1 MNYRDFLQKVI
12 YVIINPIIKTMIK
25 LHITPNIVTFVGFIG
40 NIIAAAFFIDAA
52 WDLGVIDLANANTSL
67 SELGSQSYGK
77 FVLPA
82 PEFAEAY
89 SKEMTTIG
97 WGGFI
102 ILAAGL
108 FDMMD
113 GRLAR
118 MSGKSSLFGALWD
131 STLDRYSELVSLFG
145 ICLAFIRMDR
155 VGEWFW
161 MGIVTFAAMIGSVM
175 VSYVRARAEGL
186 DIECKVGLMQ
196 RPERVVVTA
205 VTAMLTGITGNMWW
219 LAGGMILIA
228 VLANITA
235 FWRIWHCYIVM
246 QKMKK

>member
-12 YVIINPIIKTMIK
+12 YVIINPIIKAMIK
-25 LHITPNIVTFVGFIG
+25 MGVTPNIVTFVGFIG
-40 NIIAAAFFIDAA
+40 NILAAGIFIDAA
-52 WDLGVIDLANANTSL
+52 WTLGLDGVAEGNLADADSL
-67 SELGSQSYGK
+67 GAFTMQGCLTE
-77 FVLPA
+77 
-82 PEFAEAY
+82 
-89 SKEMTTIG
+89 IG

-145 ICLAFIRMDR
+145 ICLAFIRVDQD
-155 VGEWFW
+155 GDWFW
-161 MGIVTFAAMIGSVM
+161 MGVVTFAAMIGSVM

-205 VTAMLTGITGNMWW
+205 VTAMLTGITGNLWW

-235 FWRIWHCYIVM
+235 FWRVAHCYKVM
-246 QKMKK
+246 TGKK

>member
-12 YVIINPIIKTMIK
+12 YVIINPIIKAMIK
-25 LHITPNIVTFVGFIG
+25 IGITPNIVTFVGFVG
-40 NIIAAAFFIDAA
+40 NIVAAGFFIDAA
-52 WDLGVIDLANANTSL
+52 WDLG
-67 SELGSQSYGK
+67 
-77 FVLPA
+77 FVDVASDTLKNGQY
-82 PEFAEAY
+82 AEDME
-89 SKEMTTIG
+89 KIG

-145 ICLAFIRMDR
+145 ICLAFIRMQA
-155 VGEWFW
+155 GSWFW
-161 MGIVTFAAMIGSVM
+161 MGVVTFAAMIGSVM

-186 DIECKVGLMQ
+186 DIDCKVGLMQ

-205 VTAMLTGITGNMWW
+205 VTAMLTGITWEIWW

-235 FWRIWHCYIVM
+235 FWRVAHCYKV
-246 QKMKK
+246 MKKMEK

>member
-1 MNYRDFLQKVI
+1 MWYRDFLQQVI
-12 YVIINPIIKTMIK
+12 YKIINPLIKGMIK
-25 LHITPNIVTFVGFIG
+25 IGITPNLVTTVGFIG
-40 NIIAAAFFIDAA
+40 NIIAAAFFIVA
-52 WDLGVIDLANANTSL
+52 
-67 SELGSQSYGK
+67 SQMSDFCCQVTY
-77 FVLPA
+77 V
-82 PEFAEAY
+82 
-89 SKEMTTIG
+89 G

-102 ILAAGL
+102 IIASGL

-118 MSGKSSLFGALWD
+118 MGNMSSSFGAMWD

-145 ICLAFIRMDR
+145 IVLVFLENE
-155 VGEWFW
+155 GWFW
-161 MGIVTFAAMIGSVM
+161 MGVVTFAAMVGSVM

-186 DIECKVGLMQ
+186 GLECKVGFMQ

-205 VTAMLTGITGNMWW
+205 LTAVLTGVTGSLWW

-235 FWRIWHCYIVM
+235 FWRVAYCYG
-246 QKMKK
+246 KLNARDKANKSAETE

>member
-1 MNYRDFLQKVI
+1 MWYRDFLQQVI
-12 YVIINPIIKTMIK
+12 YKIINPLIKGMIK
-25 LHITPNIVTFVGFIG
+25 IGVTPNLVTTVGFIG
-40 NIIAAAFFIDAA
+40 NIIAAAFFIVASQMS
-52 WDLGVIDLANANTSL
+52 DLCCQATYV
-67 SELGSQSYGK
+67 
-77 FVLPA
+77 
-82 PEFAEAY
+82 
-89 SKEMTTIG
+89 G

-102 ILAAGL
+102 IIASGL

-118 MSGKSSLFGALWD
+118 MGNMSSSFGAMWD

-145 ICLAFIRMDR
+145 IVLVFLENE
-155 VGEWFW
+155 GWFW
-161 MGIVTFAAMIGSVM
+161 MGVVTFAAMVGSVM

-186 DIECKVGLMQ
+186 GLECKVGFMQ

-205 VTAMLTGITGNMWW
+205 LTAVLTGVTGSLWW

-235 FWRIWHCYIVM
+235 FWRVAYCYG
-246 QKMKK
+246 KLNARDKANKSAETE

>member
-12 YVIINPIIKTMIK
+12 YVIINPIIKAMIK
-25 LHITPNIVTFVGFIG
+25 IGITPNIVTFVGFVG
-40 NIIAAAFFIDAA
+40 NIVAAGFFIDAA
-52 WDLGVIDLANANTSL
+52 WDLG
-67 SELGSQSYGK
+67 
-77 FVLPA
+77 FVSVASDTLKNGQY
-82 PEFAEAY
+82 AEDME
-89 SKEMTTIG
+89 KIG

-145 ICLAFIRMDR
+145 ICLAFIRMQA
-155 VGEWFW
+155 GSWFW
-161 MGIVTFAAMIGSVM
+161 MGVVTFAAMIGSVM

-186 DIECKVGLMQ
+186 DIDCKVGLMQ

-205 VTAMLTGITGNMWW
+205 VTAMLTGITWNIWW

-235 FWRIWHCYIVM
+235 FWRVAHCYKV
-246 QKMKK
+246 MKKMEK

>member
-12 YVIINPIIKTMIK
+12 YAIINPLIKAMIAVG
-25 LHITPNIVTFVGFIG
+25 ITPNIVTFVGFLG
-40 NIIAAAFFIDAA
+40 NIVAAGFFLDAA
-52 WDLGVIDLANANTSL
+52 WKLGIEQADYASCMVT
-67 SELGSQSYGK
+67 
-77 FVLPA
+77 V
-82 PEFAEAY
+82 
-89 SKEMTTIG
+89 G

-118 MSGKSSLFGALWD
+118 MSGKSSLFG
-131 STLDRYSELVSLFG
+131 
-145 ICLAFIRMDR
+145 ICLAFIRMDH